1 MKDEPTDGLRQRA
14 EAHLPE
20 GAPGPRAAPA
30 DVQRLVHELQVHQI
44 ELELQNAELL
54 ETRARL
60 EQALARYTEL
70 YESAPIGYLTLQPD
84 GTVVEVNRAGAQLFG
99 LERDSLL
106 SRRLGFRV
114 CAEDRPHL
122 DHYLHSLTYAE
133 APTSCQLRLAEPG
146 TGPAPGTERTVQ
158 LTGVR
163 ATDTSLRVMASDIT
177 HSLALEAQ
185 LRQSQKMEGIGR
197 LAGGVAHDFN
207 NILTVILNY
216 ASFVHDGLP
225 ESSPLREDVGQ
236 IVTVGERAA
245 ALTRQLLAFSR
256 KQVLQPKVLELNRV
270 LADLALML
278 RRLIGDDIE
287 LVQQYQSN
295 LGLVRVDQSQIEQVL
310 VNLAVNA
317 RDAMPNGGRLT
328 IRTADVDLERDRS
341 DGDHCLRRG
350 AYVAVTVTDT
360 GIGIDEATAAR
371 VFEPFFT
378 TKTHGK
384 GTGLGLATVYG
395 IAKQSGGS
403 VTVESQLGSGATFC
417 LYLPRE
423 SGSGTGLPAAPPT
436 HSAAPAANA
445 VGTIL
450 LVEDEPALRLVLKR
464 ALYGAGY
471 SVLAAASGA
480 DALAASA
487 AHPGEIALLLTD
499 VLMPRMSGP
508 VLAAQLVLS
517 RPETAVLYMS
527 GYPDDAIAQH
537 GVLEAG
543 TEFIG
548 KPFSTAALLLRIEAM
563 VSARPSR
570 AGARR

>member
-14 EAHLPE
+14 EANLPE
-20 GAPGPRAAPA
+20 AAPDPCAVPA

-44 ELELQNAELL
+44 ELELQNAELI

-60 EQALARYTEL
+60 AQALARYTEL

-84 GTVVEVNRAGAQLFG
+84 GTVVEVNRAGARLFG

-114 CAEDRPHL
+114 CAEDRPRL
-122 DHYLHSLTYAE
+122 DQYLRSLTDAD
-133 APTSCQLRLAEPG
+133 AATSCQLRLVEPA
-146 TGPAPGTERTVQ
+146 TGPAHATERTVQ
-158 LTGVR
+158 LTGVL
-163 ATDTSLRVMASDIT
+163 ASDHSLRVVASDIT
-177 HSLALEAQ
+177 RSLALEDQ

-225 ESSPLREDVGQ
+225 ESSLREDVGQ

-295 LGLVRVDQSQIEQVL
+295 LGLVRVDQNQIEQVL

-317 RDAMPNGGRLT
+317 RDAMPTGGRLT
-328 IRTADVDLERDRS
+328 IRTADVDLECDQGT
-341 DGDHCLRRG
+341 GDQCLRRG
-350 AYVAVTVTDT
+350 GYVAVTVTDT
-360 GIGIDEATAAR
+360 GTGMDEATAAR

-378 TKTHGK
+378 TKAQGK

-395 IAKQSGGS
+395 IAKQSGGC
-403 VTVESQLGSGATFC
+403 VTVESQLGHGAAFC

-423 SGSGTGLPAAPPT
+423 NGTALALAPPT
-436 HSAAPAANA
+436 LSASPASSA

-450 LVEDEPALRLVLKR
+450 LVEDESALRLVLKR
-464 ALYGAGY
+464 ALCGAGY
-471 SVLAAASGA
+471 AVLAAASGV

-508 VLAAQLVLS
+508 ALAAQLVVS

-527 GYPDDAIAQH
+527 GYPDEATAQH
-537 GVLEAG
+537 GVLAAG
-543 TEFIG
+543 TEFLG
-548 KPFSTAALLLRIEAM
+548 KPFSTAALLLRIEELLA
-563 VSARPSR
+563 ARAAAAVR
-570 AGARR
+570 